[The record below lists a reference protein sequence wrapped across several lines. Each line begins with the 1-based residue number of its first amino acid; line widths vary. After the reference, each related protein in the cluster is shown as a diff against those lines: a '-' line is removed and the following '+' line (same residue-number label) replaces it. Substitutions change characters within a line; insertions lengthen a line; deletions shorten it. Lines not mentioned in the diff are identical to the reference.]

1 MFTLLYNPYLV
12 KWFTRGE
19 GGVKKGQN
27 LVHVVCECP
36 HSICLIQ
43 LEKLANNGRP
53 RGHIKFGIPFENNA

>member
-1 MFTLLYNPYLV
+1 MFTLVYNPYLV

-36 HSICLIQ
+36 L
-43 LEKLANNGRP
+43 
-53 RGHIKFGIPFENNA
+53 GHYFFKNPEITESCEYFEAMKTHI